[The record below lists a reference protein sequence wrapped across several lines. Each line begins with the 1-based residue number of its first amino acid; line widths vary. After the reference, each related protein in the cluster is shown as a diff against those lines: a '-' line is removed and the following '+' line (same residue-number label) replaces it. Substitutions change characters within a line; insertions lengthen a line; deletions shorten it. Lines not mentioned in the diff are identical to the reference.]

1 MSKIRSAPK
10 CGKKPPEKR
19 LCQSILSRDLKSIYL
34 ARGKRFLYAT
44 PQTRIASRL
53 SPTFKNDFKSK
64 TFFARKMF
72 LLSSISNA
80 NRVQAQPGSLRYPS
94 PKNSPPDC
102 FSRKSSRFFGRLIRV
117 PPLRFDKK
125 RRSQQMGPS
134 FFGGEGG
141 TRTPAPVFRP
151 TYALSRGASSPT

>member
-102 FSRKSSRFFGRLIRV
+102 FCSRNFVSAAGSFE
-117 PPLRFDKK
+117 
-125 RRSQQMGPS
+125 SPS
-134 FFGGEGG
+134 FQFIKKVTPLGGITFLAEREGFE
-141 TRTPAPVFRP
+141 PSVP
-151 TYALSRGASSPT
+151 L